1 MNQLGRRLRQAAQEM
16 GLSDAEVAR
25 RSGLTERR
33 YGHYVTGAREP
44 GLATLARIC
53 TVLSQTPNDL
63 LGFAEPP
70 RKLAPAD
77 KLKARLMG
85 AIALLGKSELE
96 LLVVQAE
103 AVARFLKR

>member
-1 MNQLGRRLRQAAQEM
+1 MNQFGRRLRQAAQDL

-33 YGHYVTGAREP
+33 YGHYVTGDREP
-44 GLATLARIC
+44 GLATLGRIC
-53 TVLSQTPNDL
+53 AVLGQTPNDL
-63 LGFAEPP
+63 LGFAESP

-77 KLKARLMG
+77 KLKARLLAAG
-85 AIALLGKSELE
+85 TALGKNELE

-103 AVARFLKR
+103 AVARFVKR